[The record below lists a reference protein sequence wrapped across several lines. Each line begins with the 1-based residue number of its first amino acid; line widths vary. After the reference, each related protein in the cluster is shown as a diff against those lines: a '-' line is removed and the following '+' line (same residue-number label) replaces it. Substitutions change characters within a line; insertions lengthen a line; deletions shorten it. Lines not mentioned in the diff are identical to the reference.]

1 MQFIAVLRERR
12 LVQIIL
18 SYIAGSWAL
27 LGVFDQL
34 ADRQIV
40 GEIVYQVVLI
50 FCAIGLPAAVLI
62 AWNHGEKGKQQAPLS
77 EIIVLGLLVLT
88 GVGFSGVKVA
98 NAVAEKTITEARE
111 NPLELKRVAVLYFQ
125 NESADS
131 ANQYIADGL
140 TEGLIE
146 ELSTVPALHVISRN
160 GSAQYRNRSIDID
173 SIPAIATA
181 LDVGTIVT
189 GSIRQQGEK
198 IRVAVEVLHGQS
210 GELMKRKTVD
220 YPVSDLIGMKDAIV
234 KETAELLR
242 TLIGGE
248 VRTRETAN
256 GTTKVGAWSQLLR
269 AERARKDAEASHAAQ
284 DAAGAQVSFVRAD
297 SLLAEAE
304 KVDPAWTRPIVDRA
318 AISYRQARLAQSNPS
333 LAASLIGSGI
343 AHAERALKLSA
354 REARALELRGTLKYY
369 KWLLQVETD
378 SRVQQQLYDDAKQDL
393 TDAVRFN
400 PSLPTAHA
408 TLSHLYSD
416 NDVPH
421 AIAEAQ
427 MAYEQDAYL
436 EVAPLVLWRLFNG
449 NYEQK
454 LFTKS
459 ETWCKEGRRR
469 FPADYRFVN
478 CQLRMLNTDVIE
490 PDSISVPRAWALL
503 AEQDSLTP
511 PARKPFERARGEMIV
526 AGAIAL
532 KSTALRDSARAVL
545 NRVSSNVTRTIDP
558 GSELVVVEAYIRVLT
573 GEKDRAI
580 DLLSRAAAS
589 DPIAFEKNRKDIP
602 WYWDGLRD
610 QPRFRKLFRLN

>member
-34 ADRQIV
+34 ADRAIV
-40 GEIVYQVVLI
+40 GEIVYQIVLI
-50 FCAIGLPAAVLI
+50 FCVMGLPAAVLI
-62 AWNHGEKGKQQAPLS
+62 AWHHGEKGKQQAPLS
-77 EIIVLGLLVLT
+77 EMILLGLLAVIA
-88 GVGFSGVKVA
+88 VGFSGVKVA
-98 NAVAEKTITEARE
+98 KAFAEKTIAEARE

-146 ELSTVPALHVISRN
+146 ELSTVQALHVISRN
-160 GSAQYRNRSIDID
+160 GSAQFRDRSIDVD
-173 SIPAIATA
+173 SIPAIAA
-181 LDVGTIVT
+181 ELDVGTIVT
-189 GSIRQQGEK
+189 GSIRQQGDK
-198 IRVAVEVLHGQS
+198 IRVALELLHGQS
-210 GELMKRKTVD
+210 GELMKRKTMD
-220 YPVSDLIGMKDAIV
+220 YPASDLIGMKDAIV

-248 VRTRETAN
+248 VRTRETAT
-256 GTTKVGAWSQLLR
+256 GTTKVGAWSLLQR
-269 AERARKDAEASHAAQ
+269 AERARKEAEQSHAMQ
-284 DAAGAQVSFVRAD
+284 DDVAAAVSFARAD

-304 KVDPAWTRPIVDRA
+304 KVDPEWTQPIVDRA
-318 AISYRQARLAQSNPS
+318 AISYRQARLAQAKPGV
-333 LAASLIGSGI
+333 AVSLITAGI
-343 AHAERALKLSA
+343 AHAERALRRSA
-354 REARALELRGTLKYY
+354 REPRALELRGTLKYY

-378 SRVQQQLYDDAKQDL
+378 SRAQQQLYDDAKQDL
-393 TDAVRFN
+393 TNAVEFN
-400 PSLPTAHA
+400 PALPTAHA
-408 TLSHLYSD
+408 TLSHMYSD

-454 LFTKS
+454 LFTKAG
-459 ETWCKEGRRR
+459 TWCREGHRR
-469 FPADYRFVN
+469 FATDYRFVN

-490 PDSISVPRAWALL
+490 PDSISIPHAWALL
-503 AEQDSLTP
+503 AQQDSLTP
-511 PARKPFERARGEMIV
+511 LPRKPFEHARGEMIV
-526 AGAIAL
+526 AGAIAI
-532 KSTALRDSARAVL
+532 KDATLRDSARAVL
-545 NRVSSNVTRTIDP
+545 NRVSSDVTRTIDP
-558 GSELVVVEAYIRVLT
+558 GGELVVVEAYIRVLT
-573 GEKDRAI
+573 GEQDRAI

-589 DPIAFEKNRKDIP
+589 DPVAFEQNRKDIP
-602 WYWDGLRD
+602 WYWDGLRA